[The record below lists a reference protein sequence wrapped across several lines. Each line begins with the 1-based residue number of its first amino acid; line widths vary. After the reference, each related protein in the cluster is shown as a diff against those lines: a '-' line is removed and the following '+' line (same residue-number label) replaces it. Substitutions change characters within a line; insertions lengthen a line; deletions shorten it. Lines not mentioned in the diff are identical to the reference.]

1 MRTMLSKR
9 SRKSR
14 VWMGT
19 AIVAALAVG
28 ALLGSSFASRSEAA
42 AQPSLTFSGGTG
54 LVLNVVNPAN
64 TTDFERVMRA
74 YGETLAASSDAQ
86 TQRMGAGFKLYRV
99 AEAGPNNYVVYYM
112 LADPAVS
119 GGNYAVAKVLADG
132 YAGGPPGN
140 GDEVRELFEAYSSAL
155 EGGGQQIQNMNLVM
169 EF

>member
-14 VWMGT
+14 LWMGT

-74 YGETLAASSDAQ
+74 YGETLAQSSDAQ
-86 TQRMGAGFKLYRV
+86 AQRMGLG
-99 AEAGPNNYVVYYM
+99 
-112 LADPAVS
+112 
-119 GGNYAVAKVLADG
+119 
-132 YAGGPPGN
+132 
-140 GDEVRELFEAYSSAL
+140 SSSTASRRP
-155 EGGGQQIQNMNLVM
+155 V
-169 EF
+169 